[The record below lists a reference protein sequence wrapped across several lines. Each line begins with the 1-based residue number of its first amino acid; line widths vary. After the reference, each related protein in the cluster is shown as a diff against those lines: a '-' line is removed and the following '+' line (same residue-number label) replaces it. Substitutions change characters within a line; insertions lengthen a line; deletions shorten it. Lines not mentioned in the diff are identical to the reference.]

1 MLSARPAPAPW
12 RRKLYLRQDYPD
24 NYVDP
29 AFLQFLKQKR
39 SDATP
44 LAYWMLVIQTG
55 AITQQIATTV
65 MLVYCFAQL
74 YTQRLSPVFLVSLGL
89 LVAGFTSLIICLSHP
104 TQLHVLPERTV
115 LLLALLLLLSPVLKT
130 LTQDT
135 SEDTLYALTTLLFV
149 CNCLFHDFSTEQHA
163 TYRFPDSVS
172 INAAIFASV
181 LLASRL
187 SSSLHVFALMLT
199 SIKLFA
205 LLPAFRRVVRRQ
217 SGMLNVA
224 LTSMMIMVSV
234 LMLTSLSIPIAL
246 MYLMTLAFVTFL
258 GPGILIRIHRY
269 KNQFHGPWD
278 EAKMTRKT
286 Q

>member
-44 LAYWMLVIQTG
+44 LAYWMLVIQTEIEPCLPG
-55 AITQQIATTV
+55 ILGIASSRFHIFDNMPV
-65 MLVYCFAQL
+65 APYPAA
-74 YTQRLSPVFLVSLGL
+74 RLTRLRAV
-89 LVAGFTSLIICLSHP
+89 
-104 TQLHVLPERTV
+104 V